1 MTIAEVFEYL
11 GLTGGG
17 GVLGWLA
24 SRRKNKAE
32 GVEAT
37 IEVFERTVK
46 HLSEQIEELRIE
58 NKELRDRV
66 RHLENRLYP
75 DT

>member
-1 MTIAEVFEYL
+1 MTVAEILEYV
-11 GLTGGG
+11 GLTSGG
-17 GVLGWLA
+17 GVIGWLA

-37 IEVFERTVK
+37 IQVFERTIE
-46 HLSEQIEELRIE
+46 HLSEQVEILRKE

-66 RHLENRLYP
+66 RHLEEKLEK
-75 DT
+75 

>member
-1 MTIAEVFEYL
+1 MTVAEILEYV
-11 GLTGGG
+11 GLTSGGG
-17 GVLGWLA
+17 LIGWLA

-37 IEVFERTVK
+37 IQVFERTIE
-46 HLSEQIEELRIE
+46 HLSEQVEILRKE

-66 RHLENRLYP
+66 RHLEEKLEK
-75 DT
+75 

>member
-1 MTIAEVFEYL
+1 MTIAEVLEYV
-11 GLTGGG
+11 GLTSGG
-17 GVLGWLA
+17 GVIGWLA

-37 IEVFERTVK
+37 IQVFERTIE
-46 HLSEQIEELRIE
+46 HLSEQVEILRKE

-66 RHLENRLYP
+66 RHLEERLQK
-75 DT
+75 

>member
-1 MTIAEVFEYL
+1 MTVAEILEYV
-11 GLTGGG
+11 GLTSGG
-17 GVLGWLA
+17 GVIGWLA

-37 IEVFERTVK
+37 IQVFERTIE
-46 HLSEQIEELRIE
+46 HLSEQVELLRKE

-66 RHLENRLYP
+66 RHLEERLQK
-75 DT
+75 

>member
-1 MTIAEVFEYL
+1 MTITEILEYV

-37 IEVFERTVK
+37 IKVFERTID
-46 HLSEQIEELRIE
+46 HLSEQVELLRKE

-66 RHLENRLYP
+66 RHLEERLEK
-75 DT
+75 